1 MSIFPPPDPSPDQR
15 AGVWTSE
22 FWLALGCLASGVWLI
37 AKGREDLGVWLVGIA
52 TGGHQASRAY
62 VKGKVASN
70 AP

>member
-1 MSIFPPPDPSPDQR
+1 
-15 AGVWTSE
+15 
-22 FWLALGCLASGVWLI
+22 LALGCLASGVWLI